1 MISRYIKLL
10 IPVTLLLCAL
20 QPWTVDAQQNAPV
33 ANPQSKPGATPVSIT
48 PVPAT
53 NVNVVRTYQPSVP
66 ITDPNAVRNTSD
78 VSQVKQKAQYVDG
91 LGRPIQT
98 VQKGLSPSGKD
109 NVAPITYDEFGR
121 EVYKYLPYSHLD
133 KSNSARSSDGMF
145 KTDAFINQ
153 AAFYNE
159 RTGQADEKVFYEETD
174 YEPSPLNRV
183 VNKFGVGASW
193 AKTGGN
199 RPVSARYLLNTTT
212 DNVRV
217 WEWPQTANVPV
228 TTGSYAAGALTKSV
242 NIDENGNR
250 IVSFSN
256 NRGKLILKQ
265 IYLTADTADGYTN
278 KLSTYYIYDDFDNVR
293 GVIPPKAVEPLLA
306 ANWNVTQNI
315 VDELCFQYQ
324 YDGRNRMIV
333 KRVPGVTAAT
343 EMVYDLRD
351 RLAYMRDANLRRD
364 NQWLVTFYDAQ
375 DRPVETALYNRGG
388 TREELQQ
395 AMNQFTATT
404 TTMIYNSPVKQ
415 LVVANDDGRNNYVAQ
430 ETVELI
436 PGFETGSGAEVT
448 INIDPNATE
457 TITQVVTLN
466 PLPITEGGALYPLTF
481 TYYDDY
487 TFPNAAPANSS
498 AYTKISQYDSRFS
511 ANATV
516 VSQETRG
523 LQTGARI
530 RVLQDG
536 EKWMTT
542 TTYYDRK
549 SRPIQTFSNDGLGK
563 QESVSILL
571 DFEGKALSTLHHQRN
586 AAAIATPESEIFT
599 RLEYDAAGRL
609 LTVNKRIN
617 GSAEKLIASNEYD
630 ELGRLKKKT
639 LGTDLESLN
648 YEYGL
653 NGWLQSINKDFAVNG
668 NGHYFGMELSY
679 DIGYSKNQ
687 YNGNIAGIKW
697 RGFADKEY
705 RSMGFD
711 YDKANRLLFS
721 DFNQFTGGA
730 WNKSANVN
738 FSTVMGD
745 GINPQTAYDANGNI
759 RAMIQ
764 NGLKGGVS
772 TIIDSLSYSYQGN
785 GISNRLQGVQ
795 DAVVD
800 PSSTLGDFKEVNG
813 KGLNDY
819 TYDPNGNL
827 TKDDNKGILS
837 ISYNHLNLPTVIQMA
852 NNKGSIRYIYDA
864 SGTKLSKIV
873 EDKTGDSVKTT
884 ITDYQSGTVY
894 TDNKL
899 EFLPQEE
906 GRIRFVT
913 KSGQAPYL
921 AYDYFLKDHLG
932 NIRTVLTEETSNG
945 IYAATMES
953 VSAAKEEALF
963 SNVGST
969 RVATPAG
976 YPNAGSGNQYVA
988 KLNAGTGAKVGPSLV
1003 LRVMAGDTLRIAGN
1017 AFYKST
1023 AAKNSNVTPSQMLT
1037 AVLNAFSGTS
1047 AGGGAHTAIGSNE
1060 LSTNFSSS
1068 DMRHLI
1074 EKDNNQNLPDKPRAY
1089 ITFAA
1094 FDDQF
1099 KLVDDNSG
1107 SRQVQGSPDVLQT
1120 LGADNIII
1128 KKSGFIYIYTT
1139 NESNEDVYFDN
1150 LVVTHGS
1157 GPLMEETHYYP
1168 FGLTMAG
1175 ISANA
1180 LVGTKYP
1187 KNHKEYNGIEHTT
1200 ELDLN
1205 QYDAFYRN
1213 LDPQI
1218 GRWWQIDPKP
1228 NFAES
1233 PYASMSNNPI
1243 LNMDPLGDSL
1253 LKKADHRIANRIEK
1267 QLNYKNVSLNKQI
1280 TRLNNR
1286 IASAEAGGDKKRT
1299 ESLRADLKDVNARIS
1314 ANTAT
1319 LSRLNAI
1326 KDDQKMAYTF
1336 NELPMGSTRGETKL
1350 DAVKN
1355 SAGDYQPAIVM
1366 SITSDVNAVHEITHA
1381 YQGGIEHSIM
1391 LNGSGAA
1398 YLGSNLA
1405 AQQMSNAKSEIEAY
1419 RAQYGFDP
1427 SSMPSSTMT
1436 NTPASMQAV
1445 GIFYIGGIINN
1456 ATSKP
1461 VYQHIRDRVNVIIQ
1475 ELMIF

>member
-1 MISRYIKLL
+1 MIFRYIKRL
-10 IPVTLLLCAL
+10 IPVTLLLSAL
-20 QPWTVDAQQNAPV
+20 QPWTVVAQQNAPV
-33 ANPQSKPGATPVSIT
+33 PNPVSKPGATPVSAV

-53 NVNVVRTYQPSVP
+53 NVNVVRTYQPGVP
-66 ITDPNAVRNTSD
+66 MTDPNTVRNTND
-78 VSQVKQKAQYVDG
+78 VSQVKQNAQYVDG

-98 VQKGLSPSGKD
+98 VQKGLSPTGKD
-109 NVAPITYDEFGR
+109 NVIPVTYDEYGR

-133 KSNSARSSDGMF
+133 KSNNARSSDGMF
-145 KTDAFINQ
+145 KSDAFINQ
-153 AAFYNE
+153 AAFYSE
-159 RTGQADEKVFYEETD
+159 RAGQADEKVFYEETD

-183 VNKFGVGASW
+183 VNKFGAGASW
-193 AKTGGN
+193 TKTGGK

-217 WEWPQTANVPV
+217 WEWPQTAAVPV
-228 TTGSYAAGALTKSV
+228 TTGTYAAGALTKSV
-242 NIDENGNR
+242 SIDENGNR
-250 IVSFSN
+250 SVSFSN

-265 IYLTADTADGYTN
+265 IYLSADTTDGYTN

-293 GVIPPKAVEPLLA
+293 GVIPPKAVELLV
-306 ANWNVTQNI
+306 NLSWNVTQNI

-324 YDGRNRMIV
+324 YDGRNRMIT

-343 EMVYDLRD
+343 EMVYDQRD
-351 RLAYMRDANLRRD
+351 RLAYMRDANMRRD

-388 TREELQQ
+388 TRDELQQ

-415 LVVANDDGRNNYVAQ
+415 LVVANHDGRAIYSAQ
-430 ETVELI
+430 ESVEVLS
-436 PGFETGSGAEVT
+436 GFDTGSGTEMT
-448 INIDPNATE
+448 ISIDPNARE
-457 TITQVVTLN
+457 TVTQVVTLN
-466 PLPITEGGALYPLTF
+466 PLPLTEGGTLSPLTF

-487 TFPNAAPANSS
+487 TFPNAAVANNS
-498 AYTKISQYDSRFS
+498 AFTKIGQYDSRF
-511 ANATV
+511 NAGAAA

-523 LQTGARI
+523 MQTGSRV

-536 EKWMTT
+536 EKWITT

-549 SRPIQTFSNDGLGK
+549 GRAIQTLTNDGQGK
-563 QESVSILL
+563 QQSVSILL
-571 DFEGKALSTLHHQRN
+571 DFEGKVLSTLQNQRN
-586 AAAIATPESEIFT
+586 AAAIETPESEIFT
-599 RLEYDAAGRL
+599 RSEFDAAGRL
-609 LTVNKRIN
+609 LSVNKRIN
-617 GSAEKLIASNEYD
+617 GSAEKIISLHEYD

-639 LGTDLESLN
+639 LGANLESLT

-653 NGWLQSINKDFAVNG
+653 NGWLLGINKDYAVNG
-668 NGHYFGMELSY
+668 SGHYFGMELFY
-679 DIGYSKNQ
+679 DLGYAKNQ

-711 YDKANRLLFS
+711 YDAANRLLFS

-745 GINPQTAYDANGNI
+745 GVNPQTAYDANGNI

-764 NGLKGGVS
+764 NGLKGASS
-772 TIIDSLSYSYQGN
+772 TVIDSLTYSYQGN

-800 PSSTLGDFKEVNG
+800 PASTLGDFKEVNG

-819 TYDPNGNL
+819 AYDPNGNL

-837 ISYNHLNLPTVIQMA
+837 ISYNHLNLPAVIQMA

-864 SGTKLSKIV
+864 AGVKLTKIV
-873 EDKTGDSVKTT
+873 EDKAGDSIKTT

-894 TDNKL
+894 TNNKL

-906 GRIRFVT
+906 GRIRYVT
-913 KSGQAPYL
+913 KAGQSPYL

-945 IYAATMES
+945 LYAATMES
-953 VSAAKEEALF
+953 NNAPKEEALF
-963 SNVGST
+963 SNLGST
-969 RVATPAG
+969 RAATPAG
-976 YPNAGSGNQYVA
+976 YPGSGSGNQYVA

-1023 AAKNSNVTPSQMLT
+1023 AAKNSNVTPSEMLT

-1047 AGGGAHTAIGSNE
+1047 TGGGAHTAIGSDN

-1074 EKDNNQNLPDKPRAY
+1074 EKDNNQNLVDKPKAY

-1107 SRQVQGSPDVLQT
+1107 SRQVQGTPDVLQT
-1120 LGADNIII
+1120 LGADNIIM
-1128 KKSGFIYIYTT
+1128 KKSGFVYIYTT

-1175 ISANA
+1175 ISSSALQGANYVENK
-1180 LVGTKYP
+1180 LK
-1187 KNHKEYNGIEHTT
+1187 YNGK
-1200 ELDLN
+1200 ELQNKEFGDGSGLEWYDYGARM
-1205 QYDAFYRN
+1205 YDA
-1213 LDPQI
+1213 QI
-1218 GRWWQIDPKP
+1218 GRWNHIDPLSEMSRKW
-1228 NFAES
+1228 S
-1233 PYASMSNNPI
+1233 PYNYAFDNPI
-1243 LNMDPLGDSL
+1243 RYIDPDGMLTYDWANRKYIDDEGNEVSNDDAMAEISQKSENIYNANDPGPGDE
-1253 LKKADHRIANRIEK
+1253 KKADAAKSKDNNDQLKEK
-1267 QLNYKNVSLNKQI
+1267 LKTIVGITSTGLGAVVTSSDLTVNSINGLQGLVNKMTGAGYELINLGEYKVIRGVTYDMLGRQ
-1280 TRLNNR
+1280 
-1286 IASAEAGGDKKRT
+1286 
-1299 ESLRADLKDVNARIS
+1299 V
-1314 ANTAT
+1314 
-1319 LSRLNAI
+1319 AI
-1326 KDDQKMAYTF
+1326 VGVVLA
-1336 NELPMGSTRGETKL
+1336 
-1350 DAVKN
+1350 
-1355 SAGDYQPAIVM
+1355 AGDIA
-1366 SITSDVNAVHEITHA
+1366 
-1381 YQGGIEHSIM
+1381 
-1391 LNGSGAA
+1391 LNGFHWKNTTDLAVAGAA
-1398 YLGSNLA
+1398 FIPGVGWAICTVYYLADPIIKKTTGKNIGDHLGDFTQGAVELYNDMKYNFNSWQNQLKYLG
-1405 AQQMSNAKSEIEAY
+1405 
-1419 RAQYGFDP
+1419 R
-1427 SSMPSSTMT
+1427 
-1436 NTPASMQAV
+1436 
-1445 GIFYIGGIINN
+1445 
-1456 ATSKP
+1456 
-1461 VYQHIRDRVNVIIQ
+1461 
-1475 ELMIF
+1475 